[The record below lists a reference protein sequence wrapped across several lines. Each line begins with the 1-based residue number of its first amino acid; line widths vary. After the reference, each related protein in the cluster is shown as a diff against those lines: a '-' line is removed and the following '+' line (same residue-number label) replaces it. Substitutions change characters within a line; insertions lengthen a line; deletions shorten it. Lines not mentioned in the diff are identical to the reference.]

1 MNKWDKVEKSG
12 RRANENDIFVE
23 YLKIACFL
31 ILGSLYFYY
40 ILLGR

>member
-23 YLKIACFL
+23 YIKIACFL
-31 ILGSLYFYY
+31 ILGSLYFHFI
-40 ILLGR
+40 ILGK